1 MAKICSSSLWWII
14 TLLALCFNSIVWEK
28 TDFFYTLLPNEN
40 LCFEEILTKDI
51 GVHSTV
57 FCNSQT
63 ISLRIYDPEE
73 RQIYYRERQ
82 PIMDTS
88 FVAPSAG
95 FYKFCV
101 LNYAKE
107 YTQIE
112 VQIRS
117 GVDAKNYDSLVTQK
131 KLKPIE
137 LQAQKIEDMSKEIK
151 SVYRYAN
158 TRDNQLRSQIKNSGR
173 TLYITGFLSIA
184 FMILSTIVSVWVLR
198 FYFNKKKKM

>member
-1 MAKICSSSLWWII
+1 M
-14 TLLALCFNSIVWEK
+14 
-28 TDFFYTLLPNEN
+28 
-40 LCFEEILTKDI
+40 
-51 GVHSTV
+51 
-57 FCNSQT
+57 
-63 ISLRIYDPEE
+63 
-73 RQIYYRERQ
+73 
-82 PIMDTS
+82 
-88 FVAPSAG
+88 G
-95 FYKFCV
+95 FWGFGV

-173 TLYITGFLSIA
+173 ALYITGFLSIA
-184 FMILSTIVSVWVLR
+184 FMILSTIVSV
-198 FYFNKKKKM
+198 